1 MHFPVSP
8 LAQKLPDPVV
18 LDLLATGPSS
28 RSFTDR
34 VRALSLSG
42 DLERKVLDQDLALTP
57 QSASIC
63 HKAPRLTVHEE
74 HELAGE
80 MLRQRH
86 RFTEQLL
93 TAGRFRQAA
102 LTVVQNSYLFRSR
115 RIFLMPPKGSIDQ
128 ERQEALLLFSTV
140 PPLRSLPLAKTLQH
154 ALVARIWNRIVG
166 RQTSADGRDA
176 RFVVLQE
183 IVENLNTLRNIYILL
198 TRGLVRT
205 LAART
210 RLAHHNLSYEDA
222 LQIGTFGIA
231 RASYRYHPHCGASFS
246 THAAYWIQREIQQQA
261 LGGRLIR
268 ISSNS
273 LEAHSRAIKDNDS
286 HSLHHY
292 QTMLATSDVLSLS
305 LYEDGNQHAEPTS
318 SAPTP
323 ETLCERRQLRQRLLD
338 SIDRF
343 LDGKKSD
350 IIKRRYGLP
359 PYLGKEES
367 VMAISQDLG
376 VTRSSIYQLE
386 ASALRQLQACLSDPD

>member
-1 MHFPVSP
+1 MRVSVTP
-8 LAQKLPDPVV
+8 LAQERPDPVV
-18 LDLLATGPSS
+18 IDLLAAGPCS
-28 RSFTDR
+28 RSFVDR
-34 VRALSLSG
+34 VHALSLSG
-42 DLERKVLDQDLALTP
+42 DLERKVLEQGLALTP
-57 QSASIC
+57 QSVSSC
-63 HKAPRLTVHEE
+63 GRLPRLAVHEE

-93 TAGRFRQAA
+93 TASRFRQAA
-102 LTVVQNSYLFRSR
+102 LTVIQNSYLFKSR
-115 RIFLMPPKGSIDQ
+115 RIFLLSPEGSIDQ
-128 ERQEALLLFSTV
+128 ERQEALILFSIA
-140 PPLRSLPLAKTLQH
+140 PPLRSLPLAKTFQH
-154 ALVARIWNRIVG
+154 SLVARIWNRIVS
-166 RQTSADGRDA
+166 RQTSTDVRDP
-176 RFVVLQE
+176 RFLVLQE

-198 TRGLVRT
+198 TRSLVRR
-205 LAART
+205 LATRT
-210 RLAHHNLSYEDA
+210 RLAHYTLSHEDA
-222 LQIGTFGIA
+222 LQIGTFGVA

-286 HSLHHY
+286 HSLRHY

-305 LYEDGNQHAEPTS
+305 LHEDGSQHTEPTS
-318 SAPTP
+318 SAATP
-323 ETLCERRQLRQRLLD
+323 EDLCEHRQLRQHLLD

-350 IIKRRYGLP
+350 ILKRRYGLP
-359 PYLGKEES
+359 PYLGREES
-367 VMAISQDLG
+367 VMAISKDLG

-386 ASALRQLQACLSDPD
+386 ASALRQLHNCLSDR

>member
-1 MHFPVSP
+1 MRVSVSP
-8 LAQKLPDPVV
+8 LAQERPDPVV

-28 RSFTDR
+28 RSFADR

-42 DLERKVLDQDLALTP
+42 DLERKVLGQDLTLSP
-57 QSASIC
+57 PSESSC
-63 HKAPRLTVHEE
+63 HRLPRLAVHEE

-93 TAGRFRQAA
+93 TASRFRQAA
-102 LTVVQNSYLFRSR
+102 LTVIQNSYLFKSR
-115 RIFLMPPKGSIDQ
+115 RVFLLPAKGSIDQ
-128 ERQEALLLFSTV
+128 ERQEALLLFSTA
-140 PPLRSLPLAKTLQH
+140 PPLRSLPLAKTFQH
-154 ALVARIWNRIVG
+154 SLVARIWNRIVG
-166 RQTSADGRDA
+166 RQTSPHGRDA
-176 RFVVLQE
+176 RFLVLHE

-198 TRGLVRT
+198 TRGLVRR
-205 LAART
+205 LATRT
-210 RLAHHNLSYEDA
+210 RLAHYNLSFEDT
-222 LQIGTFGIA
+222 LQIGTFGVA

-286 HSLHHY
+286 HSLLHC

-305 LYEDGNQHAEPTS
+305 LHEDGCQHAEPTS
-318 SAPTP
+318 PTP
-323 ETLCERRQLRQRLLD
+323 SPEALCEQSQLRQYLLD
-338 SIDRF
+338 SIDQF
-343 LDGKKSD
+343 LDGKKGD
-350 IIKRRYGLP
+350 ILKRRYGLP

-367 VMAISQDLG
+367 VMAISKDLG

-386 ASALRQLQACLSDPD
+386 ASALRQLHNCLSDQE